1 MKLSKEIIEALSQ
14 SSGYWINENAS
25 PYGANPDVYGIREL
39 VDSWDVHPPESIDD
53 DELAEMLESF
63 GLND

>member
-1 MKLSKEIIEALSQ
+1 MKLSKEIIEALSP

-25 PYGANPDVYGIREL
+25 PYEANPDVYGVREL
-39 VDSWDVHPPESIDD
+39 VDSWEIQPPESIDEN
-53 DELAEMLESF
+53 ELEEMLEYY